1 MNKSYRQAQILSLI
15 RSRPVHT
22 QEELARGLKE
32 LGVEATQVTLS
43 RDIRE
48 MGLVKTAAGYR
59 PIAPEADGPT
69 IASVAAAYLVDVKR
83 AKNLVVLKTT
93 PGNANT
99 VAVAIDRQDWPE
111 VVGTVAGDD
120 TVLAVSPDDESA
132 EALWHRLLTLR

>member
-59 PIAPEADGPT
+59 PITREADGPT
-69 IASVAAAYLVDVKR
+69 IASVVAAYLVDAKR

-111 VVGTVAGDD
+111 VVGTIAGDD
-120 TVLAVSPDDESA
+120 TVLAVSPDDEAA